1 MRISNYPIA
10 RFNPPKRFGRRF
22 SDTFQYFKENV
33 KITMIKNDVKYV
45 DFFIFR
51 CKARV
56 GNCTLVSVWHPFEN
70 YYWICPTS
78 PHHKYISN
86 IFHPQ
91 MIEDQNYLELKS
103 RVLCKNWTNCFRAKR
118 FRLFFFFTKISPAR
132 SSKEMSNTLWS
143 LRLQTLITSTFVSNK
158 FCLDICSLHKHNHTM
173 DPKIWNCKAR
183 DFTILSGY
191 LQFAYN

>member
-1 MRISNYPIA
+1 
-10 RFNPPKRFGRRF
+10 
-22 SDTFQYFKENV
+22 
-33 KITMIKNDVKYV
+33 MIKNDVKYV

-118 FRLFFFFTKISPAR
+118 FRLFFSPRYLQPDPPRRWATLSDLWGFKLWLLLHLCQTNFVLIFAVCIS
-132 SSKEMSNTLWS
+132 
-143 LRLQTLITSTFVSNK
+143 ITTPWIQKYEIVRQGISQ
-158 FCLDICSLHKHNHTM
+158 FCLDICSLHTINQILN
-173 DPKIWNCKAR
+173 PKR
-183 DFTILSGY
+183 DVTTAGSHYFVSR
-191 LQFAYN
+191 AS